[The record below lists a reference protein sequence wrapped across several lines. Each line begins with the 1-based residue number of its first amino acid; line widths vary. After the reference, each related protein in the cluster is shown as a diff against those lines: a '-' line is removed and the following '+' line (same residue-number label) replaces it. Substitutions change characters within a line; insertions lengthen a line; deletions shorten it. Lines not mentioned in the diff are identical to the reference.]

1 MKTLNYAVGG
11 HRCYVRSLES
21 DEDAGE
27 FFRWLGTNRI
37 VAVDTETTGLDVYS
51 PTHRVRLVQFGSD
64 TEAFVLRADQFRK
77 AIVTALHQVPYL
89 VMHNAAYD
97 MAVLDR
103 HGFATLEELR
113 GRTFDTGIMA
123 HLLDPRGRQ
132 EGGTGHGLK
141 DLAVHYLDPD
151 ADTGQKVL
159 HAVFRTEYKA
169 NSKTG
174 WALIDVGHPEY
185 IRYAGADVLLTMRLF
200 RVLKERVMSEGMNGL
215 STFEHRLQGITT
227 GLTKR
232 GMLVD
237 SQYTEQLA
245 GELWEEAEKYR
256 AIAESHGVDN
266 INSTK
271 QVADALM
278 AMGWTPTEFTKTGPK
293 VDKGVLLPLAG
304 LTGDWQPIDGVEP
317 NPLAEAVLR
326 AKRAEKWSVAYVQ
339 KFMQARDAY
348 GRIHPSIHSLQAR
361 TGRMSLSD
369 PPLQQLPSGDWR
381 IRRCMVADPGN
392 VVLSVDF
399 SQVEMRVLAGLSGDE
414 TMMEAIRTGT
424 DLHDYTA
431 ALIFGPD
438 FTKSQRKLAKGVGFG
453 KVYGGGAETL
463 SRQTGAD
470 IDAVRA
476 TIRAYDATYRGIRR
490 YSKRLQERVEYG
502 APEVIT
508 PTGRRLPVDR
518 NRAYSS
524 VNYMVQSTARD
535 LLAQSLVDVVDA
547 GLEQYLLLPIHDEL
561 LGQAPEAD
569 AKEIAQAIKEHM
581 TTEFAGVSIVADAEV
596 GGRSWGSLY
605 GAKE

>member
-1 MKTLNYAVGG
+1 MKTYNYSVGG
-11 HRCYVRSLES
+11 SRCYVRHLVS
-21 DEDAGE
+21 DEDAQE
-27 FFRWLGTNRI
+27 FYRWLVTNRV
-37 VAVDTETTGLDVYS
+37 VAVDTETTGLDIYS
-51 PTHRVRLVQFGSD
+51 PTHKVRLVQFGS
-64 TEAFVLRADQFRK
+64 TAEAYVLEVDKFRSAIKRA
-77 AIVTALHQVPYL
+77 LNLVPYL

-103 HGFATLEELR
+103 HGLASLDELK
-113 GRTFDTGIMA
+113 GRTFDTGILA
-123 HLLDPRGRQ
+123 HLLDPRGKQ

-141 DLAVHYLDPD
+141 DLAVHHLDPN

-159 HAVFRTEYKA
+159 HAVFRSEYKA

-174 WALIDVGHPEY
+174 WAKIAIDHPEY

-200 RVLKERVMSEGMNGL
+200 RVLKERVMSEGMSGL
-215 STFEHRLQGITT
+215 SKFEHHLQGITT

-232 GMLVD
+232 GVLVD
-237 SQYTEQLA
+237 SIYTDQLA
-245 GELWEEAEKYR
+245 GELYDEAQKYR
-256 AIAESHGVDN
+256 MVAWKRGVDN

-271 QVADALM
+271 QVAEALM

-317 NPLAEAVLR
+317 NPLADAVLR

-339 KFMQARDAY
+339 KFMQERDAY

-361 TGRMSLSD
+361 TGRMSISD

-381 IRRCMVADPGN
+381 VRRCMVADHGN
-392 VVLSVDF
+392 VVLSVDY

-414 TMMEAIRTGT
+414 VMLEAIRSGT

-431 ALIFGPD
+431 ELIFGRD
-438 FTKSQRKLAKGVGFG
+438 FTKGQRKLAKGVGFG

-470 IDAVRA
+470 IDAVRS
-476 TIRAYDATYRGIRR
+476 TIRAYDATYRGVRR

-518 NRAYSS
+518 NRAYTAT
-524 VNYMVQSTARD
+524 NYVVQSTARD
-535 LLAQSLVDVVDA
+535 LLAQALVDVVDA

-561 LGQAPEAD
+561 LAQAPEAD
-569 AKEIAQAIKEHM
+569 AKEVAQAIKEQM
-581 TTEFAGVSIVADAEV
+581 TTTFAGVDIAADAEV